1 MFFIGYDM
9 VVKDIL
15 SKIIDIKKK
24 IVVEIDCVIVLG
36 CYL

>member
-9 VVKDIL
+9 VVIDIL
-15 SKIIDIKKK
+15 SKIIDIKKN
-24 IVVEIDCVIVLG
+24 VLEIDCVVVLG